1 MCLDIDIAAATLKL
15 GLYSECKSMLESIY
29 DALPKSGSAETLV
42 YSKYYGTCAEL
53 RKVSIY
59 VIYVIKYIFA

>member
-1 MCLDIDIAAATLKL
+1 MCLDIDIAYSTLKL
-15 GLYSECKSMLESIY
+15 GLYNECKSMLESIY

-53 RKVSIY
+53 RKVSMY
-59 VIYVIKYIFA
+59 VFCVI